1 MIQEQP
7 IKRQSV
13 WIWEEDY
20 PYSLNARELQDPIIA
35 LEDVFSNYSLV
46 DCQYLLWEWK
56 HCHYRPYLFSFGN
69 GIHTLYHFMG
79 KLQKLLNV
87 AWLIDKEFSCAQLL
101 VAGNDLAFREFKD
114 HNYCSFFCGLKNSLK
129 VVITESFRQEEG
141 LQGFMNVLR
150 HWWDMG
156 ADWRHLDVG
165 DRCNVGGEISEFRG
179 LTQMVEVMNFIYKS
193 NGMKETQNL
202 YACSSYL
209 SLEEGRQPVKTIM
222 RIFDKWEYEDLKE
235 FLRKLFYTMEY
246 HGGLEEGIMG
256 DRGGIVHTFH
266 KLIDLAQQLSLNDE
280 SFFGD
285 LKHFIIDDFSEFENF
300 WTDYDRPPFHHLP
313 KMDLDYLVNKLKG
326 IKYDLLHRNLHEF
339 MLLLVGSE
347 GTFTDNYTSVLSL
360 FQGLE
365 ELLEVLYLIM
375 LSRVQ
380 TEL

>member
-35 LEDVFSNYSLV
+35 LEDVFSSYSLV

-87 AWLIDKEFSCAQLL
+87 AWLIDKEFSCVQLL
-101 VAGNDLAFREFKD
+101 VASDRLAFHEFKD
-114 HNYCSFFCGLKNSLK
+114 NNYCSFFTELDNSLK
-129 VVITESFRQEEG
+129 SVITTTFNQEDG

-150 HWWDMG
+150 HWWEMG
-156 ADWRHLDVG
+156 VDWRHLDVG
-165 DRCNVGGEISEFRG
+165 DRCNVGSEIPEFER
-179 LTQMVEVMNFIYKS
+179 LILMVEIMNFICKS
-193 NGMKETQNL
+193 NGMKESQNV

-209 SLEEGRQPVKTIM
+209 SLEEGREPVKTIM
-222 RIFDKWEYEDLKE
+222 RIFSKWEYEDLKE
-235 FLRKLFYTMEY
+235 FLRKLFYTMDS
-246 HGGLEEGIMG
+246 HRGLEEGTMG
-256 DRGGIVHTFH
+256 DRCGIAHTCH
-266 KLIDLAQQLSLNDE
+266 KLIDLARELSLNDE
-280 SFFGD
+280 SYFED
-285 LKHFIIDDFSEFENF
+285 EKNFIIDDFSEIGNF
-300 WTDYDRPPFHHLP
+300 WTDYDNPPFHHLP
-313 KMDLDYLVNKLKG
+313 ETNLACLVNKLKEFE
-326 IKYDLLHRNLHEF
+326 YDLLHRNLHEF

-347 GTFTDNYTSVLSL
+347 SIFTTNYMGLIAL

-365 ELLEVLYLIM
+365 ELLEVVYLIM
-375 LSRVQ
+375 LNRIQ
-380 TEL
+380 TEW

>member
-1 MIQEQP
+1 MVEEQP

-35 LEDVFSNYSLV
+35 LEDVFSSYSLV

-79 KLQKLLNV
+79 KIQKLLNV
-87 AWLIDKEFSCAQLL
+87 AWLIDKEFGGAQLL
-101 VAGNDLAFREFKD
+101 VSSDSLALQEFRD
-114 HNYCSFFCGLKNSLK
+114 NNYCSFFSGVENSLK
-129 VVITESFRQEEG
+129 SMITTTFNHEDG

-150 HWWDMG
+150 QWWDMG
-156 ADWRHLDVG
+156 VDWRHLDVG
-165 DRCNVGGEISEFRG
+165 DRGNVGGEISEFRSF
-179 LTQMVEVMNFIYKS
+179 TRMVEVMNFIYKR

-202 YACSSYL
+202 YAYSSYL

-222 RIFDKWEYEDLKE
+222 RIFNKWEYEDLKE
-235 FLRKLFYTMEY
+235 FLRKLFYTMES

-256 DRGGIVHTFH
+256 DRGGIAHTFH
-266 KLIDLAQQLSLNDE
+266 KLIDLAHQLSLNNE

-285 LKHFIIDDFSEFENF
+285 VKHFIMHEVSEFENF
-300 WTDYDRPPFHHLP
+300 WTDYDNPPFHHLP
-313 KMDLDYLVNKLKG
+313 KMDLDYLVTKLKG

-339 MLLLVGSE
+339 MLLLVGPE
-347 GTFTDNYTSVLSL
+347 DEFTDNYTRVISL

-380 TEL
+380 TEW